1 MAINPT
7 NAAQAYLNTVRN
19 SASGSGMAPR
29 TSDPGG
35 DFAAMVKNA
44 TESVGDAAKT
54 SEATSLQAIAGNA
67 DLNEV
72 VAAVTNAEVALQTVL
87 AVRERVI
94 QAYQDIIRMP
104 I

>member
-1 MAINPT
+1 MAITPT
-7 NAAQAYLNTVRN
+7 NAAQAYLNTARN
-19 SASGSGMAPR
+19 STSGSGMGPR
-29 TSDPGG
+29 ASDPGG
-35 DFAAMVKNA
+35 DFAALVKNA
-44 TESVGDAAKT
+44 ADSVGSAAKT
-54 SEATSLQAIAGNA
+54 SEVTSLQAIAGDA
-67 DLNEV
+67 DINEV